1 MEWIRQ
7 FVINIDENKD
17 DLFENID
24 NTVYYFPLQHAGKL
38 SDILDAVFTCKDE
51 YKNHLFLNTL
61 QGNCGPVIQNLDII
75 IDEILKDQTFEYNYD
90 IRHQSIFHFLFFWLY
105 ICYLRRNYM
114 SNGSIFGNIKRSIRD
129 QCENIRMG
137 TNGSNILL
145 LPLKNDKDLKRNFLK
160 IYVNSQYLDAN
171 KLFLV
176 NNNKDDKL
184 HVDLINIFK
193 EIINKIKTE
202 IYGTKM
208 LDKDI
213 VYYEDLRDN
222 FNKIKENI
230 EKSKEK
236 IISTFGRLNI
246 CKLRNSKGLTDFI
259 KGYRPDDFR
268 MMPLDAIIR
277 GYYSGGPQKLVDF
290 LEKETGYKSI
300 EDRIEK
306 YKDKML
312 SKDVPIKEIFEGLK
326 KDYREFE
333 EIYKKT
339 RLDNSIQQYEFFL
352 KAGCE
357 NETPESKF
365 TGSLYGNQMVMMQ
378 SLLPFAMISS
388 LMQSISGGISPA
400 QLNGITRGMGL
411 NTQFTEEGLRELKEQ
426 LKDERVAKNS
436 LEQELR
442 ETQAELK
449 QQRQATF
456 AATEAAGKTKK
467 ELEQQRQATF
477 AASEAAG
484 KTREALRDE
493 KEKAKLAA
501 EKQSRAEKLAAE
513 AREVARLATE
523 KAAETERSAAKAQEE
538 ARLAAEKAT
547 ETARLAAEEI
557 SKEETAARLEAQK
570 KAAEEK
576 AKAARLAAQRD
587 AAQREAEAARLAAQR
602 EAEAARLAAQREAE
616 AARLADEARAK
627 REEDKLRISQ
637 AEAAARVKKNE
648 DKIRKLGDLKSRNE
662 ISLFKPNSQ
671 YSGVEMYVPAVW
683 DASKVTFYGEEYLT
697 DGSFYA
703 LLYDEKKDT
712 IAFCGLNFESEL
724 YFNTPM
730 EIYHINKILY
740 ENDYY
745 IIDFNGIGMKLIYL
759 NNGGQKYLLNS
770 FDRSENDISGSKKSD
785 IIDNIKSKTID
796 IFVQHNI

>member
-602 EAEAARLAAQREAE
+602 EAEAARLA
-616 AARLADEARAK
+616 DEARAK